1 MTLVRLPFLAFPEI
15 VETMTLG
22 DRIRTARQRA
32 RLTQQQLADRVGVG
46 RRTVDNWENGR
57 TQPQNLIALE
67 ETLGPLTDT
76 PTDTPG
82 PAETTTIDT
91 PFGEVIEEIYE
102 DLQADTE
109 DWTPDE
115 RVEAERQI
123 ADRFRLQYAEFIRQ
137 QEARRDL
144 ERKRKRRRR

>member
-1 MTLVRLPFLAFPEI
+1 MTLVRLPFLDFPEI

-46 RRTVDNWENGR
+46 RRTIDNWENNR
-57 TQPQNLIALE
+57 TQPQNLVALE
-67 ETLGPLTDT
+67 EALGPLADT
-76 PTDTPG
+76 PADPPG
-82 PAETTTIDT
+82 PTEAVTIDT
-91 PFGEVIEEIYE
+91 PFGEVVEEIYE

-109 DWTPDE
+109 DWTDTE
-115 RVEAERQI
+115 RAEAERQI
-123 ADRFRLQYAEFIRQ
+123 ADRFRLQYAEFMRQ